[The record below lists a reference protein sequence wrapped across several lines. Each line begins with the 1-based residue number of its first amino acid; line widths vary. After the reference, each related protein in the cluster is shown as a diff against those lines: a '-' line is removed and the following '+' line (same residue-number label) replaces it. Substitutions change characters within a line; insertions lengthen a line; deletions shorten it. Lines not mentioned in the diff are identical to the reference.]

1 MMPTEKFKAKLER
14 RASNWY
20 EAVCNYFGK
29 FYEFPAK
36 GERARELSEKLD
48 FCDIETKPGYIFT
61 TTIVVAIMGI
71 VLSLILFLLNLQTY
85 GLFAIFSF
93 LGLAYYLIIYPTIL
107 TKYYRIRA
115 TSDLVQ
121 AAFYLVISLRLVP
134 NLERALMFAS
144 SNVKGVVGRSLR
156 KMAWGITVGKYG
168 SADEVLNEFARK
180 WKQENLEFYEAVNLI
195 RASIAQK
202 KERREVMLD
211 EAINILL
218 QGNLERMKHYS
229 TQLRNPLM
237 IITTIGIT
245 LPVLTIILFP
255 IMTIFLAD
263 AVEPAFLFFF
273 YDLVL
278 PLVVWYVMN
287 ETLKT
292 RPVTFGIID
301 ISKHPQA
308 RPMKKIVFN
317 IFGKGVSISTV
328 IISILFGSVFTMLG
342 YYFTTLPSDPVS
354 LTKLMGG
361 LLMLYGFGFAIIFYS
376 FFNFYKNIDIRDDI
390 RKMEEEFAEVLFQL
404 GYTLSSGVPIEA
416 ALEKSYEKTKD
427 LNVSSLFRMVL
438 NNIKKF
444 GFTFKKA
451 LFDKKYGAMKHYPS
465 PMIYSTMDMIS
476 DYIGKSVIG
485 VSKAILSISNY
496 LKGMHSVEEHM
507 KEILD
512 ETTSSMKMMMNLLV
526 PIASG
531 AVVGMATIMIM
542 VLFQIVNILANV
554 TGLSGAYPDQLGPDV
569 LGTIVDIKNIM
580 PAEIFLVVVG
590 IYMIEITVM
599 LASFIDSLQYGDD
612 PLDRHYL
619 ISTNLVIA
627 LCIFSFA
634 ILLIY
639 FIFKGLIGFIW
650 MEP

>member
-1 MMPTEKFKAKLER
+1 MPTEKFRVKLER
-14 RASNWY
+14 RASSWY
-20 EAVCNYFGK
+20 EVLCNYFGK
-29 FYEFPAK
+29 FYEFPLGVEK
-36 GERARELSEKLD
+36 TKELSEKLE
-48 FCDIETKPGYIFT
+48 FCDINTKPGYIVT
-61 TTIVVAIMGI
+61 TTIIIAVIGGVFSVV
-71 VLSLILFLLNLQTY
+71 LFLLSLQTY
-85 GLFAIFSF
+85 GLFVIFSL
-93 LGLAYYLIIYPTIL
+93 LGLAYYLIVYPTIL

-156 KMAWGITVGKYG
+156 KMAWGLTVGKYS
-168 SADEVLNEFARK
+168 SADEVLKEFAMK

-195 RASIAQK
+195 RSSGSQH
-202 KERREVMLD
+202 KEKREQMLD
-211 EAINILL
+211 EAVNILL

-229 TQLRNPLM
+229 TQLRNPLT

-263 AVEPAFLFFF
+263 AIEPALLFIF
-273 YDLVL
+273 YDIVL
-278 PLVVWYVMN
+278 PIVVWYVMN

-301 ISKHPQA
+301 ISQHPKA

-317 IFGKGVSISTV
+317 IFGKSISIPTVFVSIM
-328 IISILFGSVFTMLG
+328 LGSVFCLLG
-342 YYFTTLPSDPVS
+342 YYLTILPSEPVS

-361 LLMLYGFGFAIIFYS
+361 LLILYGMGFAIIFYS
-376 FFNFYKNIDIRDDI
+376 FFNFYKNIDIRDEI
-390 RKMEEEFAEVLFQL
+390 KEMEDEFGEVLFQL
-404 GYTLSSGVPIEA
+404 GYTLSTGVPVEA

-427 LNVSSLFRMVL
+427 LKISSLFERVL
-438 NNIKKF
+438 GNIKKF

-451 LFDKKYGAMKHYPS
+451 LFDKKYGALQYYPS

-476 DYIGKSVIG
+476 DYIGKGVAG

-507 KEILD
+507 KDILD
-512 ETTSSMKMMMNLLV
+512 ETTSSMKIMMNLLV

-554 TGLSGAYPDQLGPDV
+554 TGLASAYPQQLGPDV
-569 LGTIVDIKNIM
+569 LGGIVDVKNIM
-580 PAEIFLVVVG
+580 PAEVFLVVVG
-590 IYMIEITVM
+590 IYMLEITIM

-619 ISTNLVIA
+619 ITTNVIIS

-639 FIFKGLIGFIW
+639 FIFKGLISFIW
-650 MEP
+650 AP

>member
-1 MMPTEKFKAKLER
+1 MPAEKFRIKLER
-14 RASNWY
+14 RASSWY
-20 EAVCNYFGK
+20 EVLCNSFGK
-29 FYEFPAK
+29 LYEFPLGVEK
-36 GERARELSEKLD
+36 TKELSEKLE
-48 FCDIETKPGYIFT
+48 FCDINTKPGYIFT
-61 TTIVVAIMGI
+61 TTIIIALIGGVFSVV
-71 VLSLILFLLNLQTY
+71 LFLLNLQTY
-85 GLFAIFSF
+85 GLFVIFSL
-93 LGLAYYLIIYPTIL
+93 LGLAYYLIVYPTIL

-144 SNVKGVVGRSLR
+144 SNVKGVVGKSLR
-156 KMAWGITVGKYG
+156 KMAWGLTVGKYS
-168 SADEVLNEFARK
+168 SADEVLKEFAMK

-195 RASIAQK
+195 RSSGSQH
-202 KERREVMLD
+202 KEKREQMLD
-211 EAINILL
+211 EAVNILL

-229 TQLRNPLM
+229 TQLRNPLT

-263 AVEPAFLFFF
+263 AIEPALLFIF
-273 YDLVL
+273 YDIVL
-278 PLVVWYVMN
+278 PIVVWYVMN

-301 ISKHPQA
+301 ISQHPKA

-317 IFGKGVSISTV
+317 IFGKSISIPTVFVSI
-328 IISILFGSVFTMLG
+328 ILGSVFCLLG
-342 YYFTTLPSDPVS
+342 YYLTILPSEPVS

-361 LLMLYGFGFAIIFYS
+361 LLILYGMGFAIIFYS

-390 RKMEEEFAEVLFQL
+390 KEMEDEFGEVLFQL
-404 GYTLSSGVPIEA
+404 GYTLSTGVPVEA

-427 LNVSSLFRMVL
+427 LKISNLFKRVL
-438 NNIKKF
+438 SNIKRF

-451 LFDKKYGAMKHYPS
+451 LFDKKYGALQFYPS
-465 PMIYSTMDMIS
+465 PMIYSTMDMIA
-476 DYIGKSVIG
+476 DYIGKGVAG

-507 KEILD
+507 KDILD
-512 ETTSSMKMMMNLLV
+512 ETTSSMKIMMNLLV

-531 AVVGMATIMIM
+531 AVVGMATIMIL
-542 VLFQIVNILANV
+542 VLVQIVGILTNV
-554 TGLSGAYPDQLGPDV
+554 TGLAEAYPQQLGPDV
-569 LGTIVDIKNIM
+569 LGGIVDIKNIM
-580 PAEIFLVVVG
+580 PAEVFLVVVG
-590 IYMIEITVM
+590 IYMLEITIM

-619 ISTNLVIA
+619 ITTNVIIS

-639 FIFKGLIGFIW
+639 FIFKGLISFIW
-650 MEP
+650 ME